1 MAYQTLN
8 LIAARDDLTLEELS
22 YLLAVDL
29 EKGSFDRQNR
39 PLDLYAPIEACT
51 CLLTLPCNT
60 DTRDLHL
67 AHYTVKEYLNS
78 SRVCKGPAKMY
89 QMTDDSMYSMLASC
103 LITYM
108 LYESYEVEHKPL
120 MLCAIT
126 EWHEVFEDID
136 SISARKSLSGLII
149 QLLDPNEPHYLNW
162 RNEVAKALVLA
173 PTDSPYPF
181 WSAEPGAEPCATLA
195 SLCWFGC
202 IEAAQLFLD
211 TQKSP
216 FPFQKPI
223 YWTIPADFPRRF
235 HDSQVL
241 YSRFGHELSK
251 DKRSKENLLL
261 YLKNEFSG
269 LEALTVVHVALLRS
283 DDFQP
288 GFLGL
293 MLSKGADINVR
304 SLTGSSLLNTVL
316 NGRTRLRECVSAW
329 GDDTNPFDFLLANGA
344 QVNPN
349 QCTITPLQSAIAR
362 ARRSLYPLSEPMAR
376 WYKFSDHYV
385 LLDNLFH
392 VARKLLECG
401 AMVNGVCHDEANISR
416 IRQICHIY
424 LQQPEE
430 SSPTSD
436 ETEYINAALEARG
449 LTALYDTP
457 LRMLDQIGDHIGVT
471 QSTKPPPKNVLQ
483 AFYGIRKLLL
493 SYGAKSLHLF
503 PVEDLPGYVKEDMEE
518 WKKIEDCQMAS
529 PSSTS
534 ILGHQIESQE

>member
-8 LIAARDDLTLEELS
+8 LIAASDDLTLEELS

-120 MLCAIT
+120 MPYAIT
-126 EWHEVFEDID
+126 DWYEVFRDIN

-149 QLLDPNEPHYLNW
+149 QLLGPNEPHYQNW
-162 RNEVAKALVLA
+162 RNEVAKALA
-173 PTDSPYPF
+173 PTDSPYPI

-202 IEAAQLFLD
+202 IEAAQLLLD

-223 YWTIPADFPRRF
+223 YWTIPADFLRRMYRPK
-235 HDSQVL
+235 DLLSG
-241 YSRFGHELSK
+241 FGHELSK

-261 YLKNEFSG
+261 YLKNEFAG
-269 LEALTVVHVALLRS
+269 LEALTVVHVALLWGY
-283 DDFQP
+283 DFKP
-288 GFLGL
+288 GFLDL

-304 SLTGSSLLNTVL
+304 SLTGSSLLNTAL
-316 NGRTRLRECVSAW
+316 NGRTRIRDWVSGW
-329 GDDTNPFDFLLANGA
+329 SDDTNLFDFLLANGA
-344 QVNPN
+344 QVNPS

-362 ARRSLYPLSEPMAR
+362 ARRSLNPR
-376 WYKFSDHYV
+376 V
-385 LLDNLFH
+385 
-392 VARKLLECG
+392 V
-401 AMVNGVCHDEANISR
+401 
-416 IRQICHIY
+416 
-424 LQQPEE
+424 
-430 SSPTSD
+430 
-436 ETEYINAALEARG
+436 
-449 LTALYDTP
+449 
-457 LRMLDQIGDHIGVT
+457 
-471 QSTKPPPKNVLQ
+471 
-483 AFYGIRKLLL
+483 
-493 SYGAKSLHLF
+493 
-503 PVEDLPGYVKEDMEE
+503 
-518 WKKIEDCQMAS
+518 
-529 PSSTS
+529 
-534 ILGHQIESQE
+534 